1 MSTAV
6 PAVLPDGHPDIAL
19 LADVL
24 FTYGY
29 VPIIGRHR
37 DNLHVVRFALPDAGR
52 AKLRDGRAWWN
63 GLSFWQRLR
72 VRLVG

>member
-1 MSTAV
+1 
-6 PAVLPDGHPDIAL
+6 
-19 LADVL
+19 VL

-29 VPIIGRHR
+29 VQIIGRHR
-37 DNLHVVRFALPDAGR
+37 DNLHVVRFAPSDAGR
-52 AKLRDGRAWWN
+52 AKLRDARAWRN